1 MELDFTAS
9 LNDLMSSPNIADMM
23 DDAQLETIGM
33 RVVQEYEMDRT
44 SRQDWE
50 KKMEDS
56 MKLAL
61 QVVEAK
67 SFPWPNSSN
76 VKFPLITIAA
86 LQFHARAYPAL
97 IPGKD
102 IVKCRVNTVDPDGMK
117 QLRAER
123 VEDHMSYQLL
133 EQDENWE
140 DQMDKVLITT
150 PIVGCSFKKTYWS
163 ARHKTNISEMVLARD
178 LVVDYWT
185 KSLDTA
191 NRITHVIYLTKNDL
205 RERIGRG
212 LYRDVDLGLSQPKD
226 PNPVRDQA
234 QGVHPANED
243 HDIPYEV
250 LEQHRYLD
258 LDGDGYAEPYIVIT
272 HKDSKKVLRIVAN
285 YFEENIEKVRGSI
298 VYIKPEQYF
307 TKFSFIP
314 SPDGGFYD
322 LGFGVLLGPL
332 NDSINTLV
340 NQLIDAGTMSV
351 TAGGFL
357 GRGLK
362 IRGGNQSFAPLEW
375 KHVETTGDDI
385 RKNVFP
391 LPVREPSQVLF
402 TLLSLL
408 ISYGERI
415 GSATDVMVGE
425 NPGQNTPAETSRN
438 MVEQGMK
445 IFTGIFKRVHRSLKQ
460 EFKKHYRLNQLYL
473 DNKVTFGSKTILRED
488 YNGPIEDITPASDP
502 NVVSDSQ
509 RISQATA
516 VLQAAHG
523 SPGYNLYEANRR
535 YLEALKVPAIDKIL
549 PDPKGKDAVPPPQ
562 NPKVQ
567 IEQMKMQAKQA
578 ELQAKQAD
586 MQLKGKLAAMKL
598 MQEADVRQAQ
608 VMKLQAEATKLL
620 AEAHGVDTGH
630 QIALINAQIGAEKAH
645 RDSLFRAAETMMK
658 AIEIDKGEMT
668 SEASANAGGLPG
680 MEEPSSNQ
688 GIPQS
693 PQQQ

>member
-1 MELDFTAS
+1 MNLDFTAP
-9 LNDLMSSPNIADMM
+9 LEELLVSPNIAEML
-23 DDAQLETIGM
+23 DDQSLETIGM
-33 RVVQEYEMDRT
+33 RSVQEYEMDRT

-67 SFPWPNSSN
+67 SFNWTNSSN

-86 LQFHARAYPAL
+86 LQFHARSYPAL

-117 QLRAER
+117 QFRAER
-123 VEDHMSYQLL
+123 IENHMSYQLL

-150 PIVGCSFKKTYWS
+150 PIIGCSFKKTYWS
-163 ARHKTNISEMVLARD
+163 QRTKSNVSELVLARD

-191 NRITHVIYLTKNDL
+191 NRITQVIYLTKNDL
-205 RERIGRG
+205 RERTVRG
-212 LYRDVDLGLSQPKD
+212 IYRDIDLGQAQPKD

-234 QGVHPANED
+234 QGVHPSND
-243 HDIPYEV
+243 DRDMPYEV
-250 LEQHRYLD
+250 LEQHRYID
-258 LDGDGYAEPYIVIT
+258 LDGDGYAEPYIVT
-272 HKDSKKVLRIVAN
+272 VHKDSKKVLRIVAN
-285 YFEENIEKVRGSI
+285 YFDDSIERVRVSI
-298 VYIKPEQYF
+298 VFIKPEQYF

-332 NDSINTLV
+332 NESINTLV

-357 GRGLK
+357 GRGIK

-408 ISYGERI
+408 INYGERI

-473 DNKVTFGSKTILRED
+473 DNKVTFGSQTVLRED

-516 VLQAAHG
+516 VLQAAHS
-523 SPGYNLYEANRR
+523 SPGFNLYEANKR
-535 YLEALKVPAIDKIL
+535 YLEALKVPAIDKVL
-549 PDPKGKDAVPPPQ
+549 PDPKGQDAVPPPQ
-562 NPKVQ
+562 NPKVE
-567 IEQMKMQAKQA
+567 IEKMKLQARQA
-578 ELQAKQAD
+578 E
-586 MQLKGKLAAMKL
+586 MQLNGKLAAMKL
-598 MQEADVRQAQ
+598 MQEAEVKQAQ
-608 VMKLQAEATKLL
+608 VRKLQAEATKLL
-620 AEAHGVDTGH
+620 AEAQGVETGH

-658 AIEIDKGEMT
+658 AIDLDKGSMN
-668 SEASANAGGLPG
+668 EASDNGGGLPG
-680 MEEPSSNQ
+680 METPGGNPSV
-688 GIPQS
+688 P
-693 PQQQ
+693 

>member
-1 MELDFTAS
+1 MNLDFTAP
-9 LNDLMSSPNIADMM
+9 LEELLVSPNIAEML
-23 DDAQLETIGM
+23 DDQSLETIGM
-33 RVVQEYEMDRT
+33 RSVQEYEMDRT

-117 QLRAER
+117 QFRAER
-123 VEDHMSYQLL
+123 IENHMSYQLL

-150 PIVGCSFKKTYWS
+150 PIIGCSFKKTYWS
-163 ARHKTNISEMVLARD
+163 QRTKSNVSELVLARD

-191 NRITHVIYLTKNDL
+191 NRITQVIYLTKNDL
-205 RERIGRG
+205 RERTVRG
-212 LYRDVDLGLSQPKD
+212 IYRDIELGQAQPKD

-234 QGVHPANED
+234 QGVHPSND
-243 HDIPYEV
+243 DRDMPYEV
-250 LEQHRYLD
+250 LEQHRYID
-258 LDGDGYAEPYIVIT
+258 LDGDGYAEPYIVT
-272 HKDSKKVLRIVAN
+272 VHKDSKKVLRIVAN
-285 YFEENIEKVRGSI
+285 YFDDSIERVRGSI
-298 VYIKPEQYF
+298 VFIKPEQYF

-332 NDSINTLV
+332 NESINTLV

-357 GRGLK
+357 GRGIK

-408 ISYGERI
+408 INYGERI

-473 DNKVTFGSKTILRED
+473 DNKVTFGSQTVLRED

-516 VLQAAHG
+516 VLQAAHS
-523 SPGYNLYEANRR
+523 SPGFNLYEANKR
-535 YLEALKVPAIDKIL
+535 YLEALKVPAIDKVL
-549 PDPKGKDAVPPPQ
+549 PDPKGQDAVPPPQ
-562 NPKVQ
+562 NPKVE
-567 IEQMKMQAKQA
+567 IEKMKLQARQA
-578 ELQAKQAD
+578 E
-586 MQLKGKLAAMKL
+586 MQLNGKLAAMKL
-598 MQEADVRQAQ
+598 MQEAEVKQAQ
-608 VMKLQAEATKLL
+608 VRKLQAEATKLL
-620 AEAHGVDTGH
+620 AEAQGVETGH

-658 AIEIDKGEMT
+658 AIDLDKGSMN
-668 SEASANAGGLPG
+668 EASDNGGGLPG
-680 MEEPSSNQ
+680 METPGGNPSV
-688 GIPQS
+688 P
-693 PQQQ
+693 

>member
-1 MELDFTAS
+1 MELDFKES
-9 LNDLMSSPNIADMM
+9 IDKLISSPNIAEMM
-23 DDAQLETIGM
+23 DEEQLTTIGLQ
-33 RVVQEYEMDRT
+33 VVREYQMDRE
-44 SRQDWE
+44 SREQWE

-67 SFPWPNSSN
+67 SFPWQGASN

-102 IVKCRVNTVDPDGMK
+102 IVKMRVTGEDPDGMK
-117 QLRAER
+117 SARAKRIEN
-123 VEDHMSYQLL
+123 HMSFQLL
-133 EQDENWE
+133 EEDEAWE

-150 PIVGCSFKKTYWS
+150 PIIGCSFKKSYFS
-163 ARHKTNISEMVLARD
+163 PRHKTNISEMVLARD

-191 NRITHVIYLTKNDL
+191 NRITHVLYMTKNDIH
-205 RERIGRG
+205 ERTVRG
-212 LYRDVDLGLSQPKD
+212 LYREIELNQAQSKD
-226 PNPVRDQA
+226 PNPTRDQA
-234 QGVHPANED
+234 QGVHPADND
-243 HDIPYEV
+243 PSTPYEI
-250 LEQHRYLD
+250 LEQHRYID
-258 LDGDGYAEPYIVIT
+258 LDGDGYAEPYIVT
-272 HKDSKKVLRIVAN
+272 VDKDSKKVFRIVAN
-285 YFEENIEKVRGSI
+285 YFNSSIEKKGNRI
-298 VYIKPEQYF
+298 VFIKPEQYF
-307 TKFSFIP
+307 TKYSFIP

-332 NDSINTLV
+332 NESINTII
-340 NQLIDAGTMSV
+340 NQLIDAGTMAV

-391 LPVREPSQVLF
+391 LPVREPSQVMF

-408 ISYGERI
+408 INYGERI
-415 GSATDVMVGE
+415 GAATDVMVGE
-425 NPGQNTPAETSRN
+425 NVGQNTPAETSRN

-460 EFKKHYRLNQLYL
+460 EFKHLYRLNQLYL
-473 DNKVTFGSKTILRED
+473 SPETQFGDVKVLQED
-488 YNGPIEDITPASDP
+488 YTGNPSDITPAADP
-502 NVVSDSQ
+502 NVVSDTQ
-509 RISQATA
+509 RIAQASA
-516 VLQAAHG
+516 VLQAAHA
-523 SPGYNLYEANRR
+523 SPGFNLYEANKR
-535 YLEALKVPAIDKIL
+535 YLEALKVANIEKIL
-549 PDPKGKDAVPPPQ
+549 PDPQGQNAIPPAP

-567 IEQMKMQAKQA
+567 IEQMKMQAKQMDMEMKA
-578 ELQAKQAD
+578 KMAVMKIQSEADKKQA
-586 MQLKGKLAAMKL
+586 
-598 MQEADVRQAQ
+598 EIN
-608 VMKLQAEATKLL
+608 KLQAEAIKLL
-620 AEAHGVDTGH
+620 AEAQGVDTGH

-658 AIEIDKGEMT
+658 ALEFDQKGAMNED
-668 SEASANAGGLPG
+668 SSNAGA
-680 MEEPSSNQ
+680 Q
-688 GIPQS
+688 T
-693 PQQQ
+693 

>member
-1 MELDFTAS
+1 MELDFKA
-9 LNDLMSSPNIADMM
+9 DLSELISSSNIAEMM
-23 DDAQLETIGM
+23 DETALDTIGHK
-33 RVVQEYEMDRT
+33 VVQEYEMDRQ
-44 SRQDWE
+44 SRQEWE
-50 KKMEDS
+50 KRMEDS

-61 QVVEAK
+61 QVVEQK
-67 SFPWPNSSN
+67 SFPWPNASN

-102 IVKCRVNTVDPDGMK
+102 LVKCRVNTVDPDGMK
-117 QLRAER
+117 ALRAQR
-123 VEDHMSYQLL
+123 IEDHMSYQLL
-133 EQDENWE
+133 EQDEEWE

-150 PIVGCSFKKTYWS
+150 PIIGCSFKKTYFS
-163 ARHKTNISEMVLARD
+163 QRIKSNKSDLVLARD

-191 NRITHVIYLTKNDL
+191 TRITHVLYMNKNDL
-205 RERIGRG
+205 HERTGRG
-212 LYRDVDLGLSQPKD
+212 LFRKVDLQRAQAKD
-226 PNPVRDQA
+226 PHPTQDKIQGSYPV
-234 QGVHPANED
+234 NED
-243 HDIPYEV
+243 PEIPYEI
-250 LEQHRYLD
+250 LEQHRYMD
-258 LDGDGYAEPYIVIT
+258 LDGDGYAEPYIVT
-272 HKDSKKVLRIVAN
+272 VAKDSKKVLRIIAN
-285 YFEENIEKVRGSI
+285 FFDTNVERVGGTI
-298 VYIKPEQYF
+298 VYIQPEQYF

-332 NDSINTLV
+332 NESINTLV

-375 KHVETTGDDI
+375 KQVETTGDDI

-408 ISYGERI
+408 INYGERI
-415 GSATDVMVGE
+415 GSATEVMVGE

-460 EFKKHYRLNQLYL
+460 EFRKHYRLNQLYL
-473 DNKVTFGSKTILRED
+473 DKQVEFGSKKVLAED
-488 YNGPIEDITPASDP
+488 YAGPIEDITPTADP

-509 RISQATA
+509 RLMQAQA
-516 VLQAAHG
+516 VLQAAHS
-523 SPGYNLYEANRR
+523 SPGYNVYEANKR

-549 PDPKGKDAVPPPQ
+549 PDPQGPNAVPPPQ

-567 IEQMKMQAKQA
+567 IEQMKQQSKQA
-578 ELQAKQAD
+578 ELQMKT
-586 MQLKGKLAAMKL
+586 KLAGLEL
-598 MQEADVRQAQ
+598 MQKGELIQAQ
-608 VMKLQAEATKLL
+608 IDKLQAEAIKLL
-620 AEAHGVDTGH
+620 AEADGVDTGH
-630 QIALINAQIGAEKAH
+630 QIALINAEIGAQKAH
-645 RDSLFRAAETMMK
+645 RNSLFKAAEVMMK
-658 AIEIDKGEMT
+658 AVAMDKEEEVN
-668 SEASANAGGLPG
+668 EASGDASRLSG
-680 MEEPSSNQ
+680 MGKPSRNEGFAQ
-688 GIPQS
+688 GA
-693 PQQQ
+693 PQQ